1 MQNTRDLSEFGLIE
15 KDEAGRLLQVLGT
28 NKDKTKYFEGT
39 GATVEFN
46 PMSGYVFLVDEDYN
60 VAMLNVD
67 GELED
72 FITCPECGGEELA
85 SEFRDQNTRECCQEY
100 ADDLELPTE

>member
-15 KDEAGRLLQVLGT
+15 KDEAGKLLQVLET
-28 NKDKTKYFEGT
+28 NRDKTKYFEGT

-46 PMSGYVFLVDEDYN
+46 PMSGYVFLVDEGYN

-72 FITCPECGGEELA
+72 FHSCPYCGGEGLS
-85 SEFRDQNTRECCQEY
+85 SEFRDQNDAECCTEY
-100 ADDLELPTE
+100 ADDLEI